1 MRSRSWASRST
12 AMCCSMLFTQ
22 RSSRRKEQGGDVV
35 LWICIRTD
43 ALSLKSLTG
52 LALMRCELDVVKN
65 NTNNTLEIN
74 VPTTNR
80 IADDH
85 RGSSAF
91 VRKPYTVLIA
101 DDYPIVREGLAML
114 INRRSDMQ
122 VIAEA
127 SDGREA
133 VEKYVA
139 LSPDVVL
146 LELKLP
152 LMDGIETVMSICAK
166 APAARL
172 VVFTMCQGEEDIYRA
187 LRAGAYGYLFKNTSL
202 NELVE
207 CILAVAQGN
216 RWIPPAVAARLGK
229 RVADRGLTTRET
241 QVLRAVTSG
250 KSNKEIGGAL
260 DISESTVKVHM
271 THILEKLNVAGRTEA
286 INVAMRRGLV
296 HMDPAEAA

>member
-1 MRSRSWASRST
+1 
-12 AMCCSMLFTQ
+12 MLFTQ
-22 RSSRRKEQGGDVV
+22 RYSRRKEQGGVAVV
-35 LWICIRTD
+35 LWICIRAD
-43 ALSLKSLTG
+43 AVSLKSLTG
-52 LALMRCELDVVKN
+52 LAPMRCDPDVVKD
-65 NTNNTLEIN
+65 NTHNTLEIN

-80 IADDH
+80 NADDY
-85 RGSSAF
+85 RGSSEF

-101 DDYPIVREGLAML
+101 DDYPIMREGLAML

-139 LSPDVVL
+139 KSPDVAL
-146 LELKLP
+146 LELRLP
-152 LMDGIETVMSICAK
+152 LMDGLETVIAICAK

-172 VVFTMCQGEEDIYRA
+172 VVFTTYQGEEDIYRA

-286 INVAMRRGLV
+286 ISVAVRRGLV

>member
-1 MRSRSWASRST
+1 
-12 AMCCSMLFTQ
+12 
-22 RSSRRKEQGGDVV
+22 
-35 LWICIRTD
+35 
-43 ALSLKSLTG
+43 
-52 LALMRCELDVVKN
+52 MRCELDVVKN

-85 RGSSAF
+85 RGSSDF

-127 SDGREA
+127 CDGREA
-133 VEKYVA
+133 VDKYVA
-139 LSPDVVL
+139 LSPDIVL